1 VLEERRERER
11 KEREE
16 RCRKVEEKFRKQEEK
31 LVREGREREERLKE
45 REEREGRLRNIEKM
59 MEKGAV
65 KKTERNRMSEDTEGE
80 VREKEN
86 KCLQDRIEVIE
97 VKIKEG
103 VKSSMMEARKA
114 HKRIDKLESEMS
126 KDRTERQDHEWN
138 VKEDKEI
145 QDKDSEMEMKR
156 NLEGAMEPIKI
167 LNMDFVR
174 VCEDRKCLGERN
186 NQQNKGKD

>member
-1 VLEERRERER
+1 MLEERREREH

-16 RCRKVEEKFRKQEEK
+16 RCRKVEEKLRKQ
-31 LVREGREREERLKE
+31 
-45 REEREGRLRNIEKM
+45 
-59 MEKGAV
+59 
-65 KKTERNRMSEDTEGE
+65 
-80 VREKEN
+80 
-86 KCLQDRIEVIE
+86 QDRIEVIE
-97 VKIKEG
+97 VKIKEE
-103 VKSSMMEARKA
+103 VKSSMVEARKA

-145 QDKDSEMEMKR
+145 QDKDSEMEMKW